1 MNSIM
6 PSQQIRAKKS
16 LGQHFLHDARA
27 LNKIV
32 NCMGLSQQDV
42 VLEIGCGTGTLTRYL
57 VGRGQKLIG
66 VELDQQLFFY
76 LEDNFGGAQAV
87 FLNQDILTLDLDRLQ
102 KEYLPS
108 GAKFKAVGNLPYYIS
123 SPIIR
128 YLAEHASLLD
138 LAIVMVQA
146 EVADR
151 LVAVPRTRDYGIL
164 TLIAQYYFEVKEL
177 FTVHP
182 RAFKPA
188 PKVYSKAVKLLPK
201 SSRPLGSNREAEFFK
216 FLKESFSQRR
226 KTLKN
231 SLKEFRRL
239 EDNRLEGLLDKLN
252 YPPGSRAE
260 EISLEHFV
268 VLFRQ
273 LSNDA

>member
-1 MNSIM
+1 MM
-6 PSQQIRAKKS
+6 QLEQIRAKKS
-16 LGQHFLHDARA
+16 MGQHFLQDPGA
-27 LNKIV
+27 LKKIV
-32 NCMGLSQQDV
+32 NCMSLSRGDV
-42 VLEIGCGTGTLTRYL
+42 VLEIGCGTGSLTQYL
-57 VGRGQKLIG
+57 IGRVQKLIG
-66 VELDQQLFFY
+66 VELDRQLFQY
-76 LEDNFGGAQAV
+76 LEDNFGGAQVV

-102 KEYLPS
+102 KEYLPP

-123 SPIIR
+123 SPIIS

-138 LAIVMVQA
+138 LAIIMLQA

-151 LVAVPRTRDYGIL
+151 LVARPRTKDYGIL

-188 PKVYSKAVKLLPK
+188 PNVYSKVVQLIPK
-201 SSRPLGSNREAEFFK
+201 SSRPLGSNQEAEFFK
-216 FLKESFSQRR
+216 FLKQSFSQRR

-231 SLKEFRRL
+231 SLKEFRHL
-239 EDNRLEGLLDKLN
+239 EDNRLEDLLEELN
-252 YPPGSRAE
+252 YPPRGRAE

-268 VLFRQ
+268 ALFER
-273 LSNDA
+273 LSNDV